1 MNKFLYILLCTLPL
15 LLASCGDEHLVDKNY
30 SKLSQY
36 VYVAPDGF
44 NGEVSK
50 YYEPIE
56 ELYVE
61 QGQSVKFFAGYSNGH
76 GVFTDET
83 LQRYYNGLLWKIG
96 DNAFNLNSFRYT
108 FNTSGEFD
116 CSLETTDLFGD
127 TLRNN
132 FKVYVNA
139 PNSISLDFPYN
150 GYNQAEPSD
159 DQNLP
164 LRWSV
169 TGIDPWESARCQVF
183 ISYDQDSVW
192 ESPLGTTDCKS
203 EATLRGS
210 LVESY
215 DSLLQ
220 QAISL
225 YDSSFTL
232 YWGIKMRVRSESGR
246 EYRDSTDIFH
256 FSTKILNKTSTLKIP
271 VVYERYRDNSI
282 LQTVVYLIANNG
294 DTLQTITNSD
304 RSNTLVAKVEPQ
316 IGLKVLLTENYRK
329 EYTSESLIVDIPA
342 YTELTLDTIV
352 LKDVIPPQISAYR
365 DSIRFSDNIYF
376 FLYDDGSGIN
386 VNQLKVLVDFDTM
399 QVNYQAPYLSFYTRC
414 PNKCKIEI
422 SGEDYARNRLPNV
435 YWFIENKYTYQYISG
450 PFPNEEF

>member
-1 MNKFLYILLCTLPL
+1 MNKFQYILLCALAFL
-15 LLASCGDEHLVDKNY
+15 LGSCGDDHLVDKNTP
-30 SKLSQY
+30 KLSQY

-50 YYEPIE
+50 YYQPVD

-61 QGQSVKFFAGYSNGH
+61 QGQSVKFFAGFSSGYGI
-76 GVFTDET
+76 FTDES

-96 DNAFNLNSFRYT
+96 DNSFNLNSFRYT
-108 FNTSGEFD
+108 FLTSGEFD
-116 CSLETTDLFGD
+116 GSLETTDYYGD
-127 TLRNN
+127 TLRST

-139 PNSISLDFPYN
+139 PNSITLDFPYN
-150 GYNQAEPSD
+150 GYNQADPSD
-159 DQNLP
+159 DQALP

-169 TGIDPWESARCQVF
+169 TGIDPWETATCHVF
-183 ISYDQDSVW
+183 ISYNPDSVW
-192 ESPLGTTDCKS
+192 NSPLGSTDCNS
-203 EATLRGS
+203 EAILRGS

-232 YWGIKMRVRSESGR
+232 YWGIKMRVKSESGR

-256 FSTKILNKTSTLKIP
+256 FSTRILNKTSTLKIP
-271 VVYERYRDNSI
+271 IVYERYRDNSI
-282 LQTVVYLIANNG
+282 LQTVAYLISSNG
-294 DTLQTITNSD
+294 DTLETLTNSD

-316 IGLKVLLTENYRK
+316 IGLKVLLTEQYRK
-329 EYTSESLIVDIPA
+329 EYASESLIVDIPA
-342 YTELTLDTIV
+342 YTVLTLDTIV
-352 LKDVIPPQISAYR
+352 LKDVIPPQISTFR
-365 DSIRFSDNIYF
+365 DTVSRSDYIYF

-386 VNQLKVLVDFDTM
+386 ANQLQVVVDFDTM
-399 QVNYQAPYLSFYTRC
+399 QVDYQSPYLSFYTRC
-414 PNKCKIEI
+414 PSKCKVEI
-422 SGEDYARNRLPNV
+422 SGEDYARNKLPNV
-435 YWFIENKYTYQYISG
+435 HWFIENKYSYQYISG